1 MILKPSFWNE
11 AMLGPGPVRLIGLI
25 GGLKADYEG

>member
-11 AMLGPGPVRLIGLI
+11 AMLGPGPLKLIGLI
-25 GGLKADYEG
+25 GGLNTGG